1 MKIIFKNLEKS
12 ELAREVVAERLAMVF
27 LRFPELPPE
36 KTSITLSME
45 NSPVKAGPDLFTVKF
60 LCMGGKY
67 KGVIMN
73 KSAPTLYQALAD
85 LVDHLLERLNRF
97 GDKKRIKNLKTKRA
111 AFSGYA
117 KPMDDF

>member
-1 MKIIFKNLEKS
+1 MKIRFKNLHRS
-12 ELAREVVAERLAMVF
+12 ELAKDVVTERMSLVF

-36 KTSITLSME
+36 STSMTLSME

-85 LVDHLLERLNRF
+85 LVEHLLERLNRF
-97 GDKKRIKNLKTKRA
+97 GDKKRIKNLREARRPKFKLEPA
-111 AFSGYA
+111 N
-117 KPMDDF
+117 PD